1 MNTCKCPKCNSEIGN
16 WDFCFYCGENLKKR
30 NNSDSQEVFSD
41 KNGNEIISDI
51 SAINEAI
58 STDEKGENN
67 SPKKCPQC
75 DKEIGEW
82 DFCFY
87 CGANLKNFITQETTS
102 NNATNENDIKE
113 SVGKEAVS
121 QSEPE
126 TNLPIKK
133 CPKCGREIGEWAF
146 CFHCGANLK
155 DQDSLE
161 PKDFSAENDA
171 YNDKLK
177 DIDFRLMCEQIPKN
191 ESNDNKSE
199 NEDLIHSDSES
210 NFEQDIPNDNI
221 IVLTDEEGN
230 EAEFEFLDLIAYR
243 GKEYVVF
250 LPNDETADEV
260 IILEFEESVD
270 GTEHYSSVE
279 NDYILQVIF
288 EIFKQRAGDKFNFVD

>member
-1 MNTCKCPKCNSEIGN
+1 MFLPQNTQTLTCPNCGKEIGDWN
-16 WDFCFYCGENLKKR
+16 FCFYCGVNLNEQ
-30 NNSDSQEVFSD
+30 NNPNSPNPE
-41 KNGNEIISDI
+41 KPIS
-51 SAINEAI
+51 
-58 STDEKGENN
+58 GENN
-67 SPKKCPQC
+67 FGETTPSANPEEDSRELSKKCP
-75 DKEIGEW
+75 I
-82 DFCFY
+82 
-87 CGANLKNFITQETTS
+87 CGH
-102 NNATNENDIKE
+102 
-113 SVGKEAVS
+113 
-121 QSEPE
+121 
-126 TNLPIKK
+126 
-133 CPKCGREIGEWAF
+133 EIGEWAF

-177 DIDFRLMCEQIPKN
+177 DIDLRLMCEQIPKN

-221 IVLTDEEGN
+221 IALTDEEGN